1 MRDLIPKRESQSLLI
16 FLVVFLVIGSLS
28 PPGLHG
34 QTPKREVATADPM
47 PGASPLSGSY
57 HALVIGNREYR
68 NLPKL
73 QTSLNDANAMAQLL
87 HERYGFVTRVLLN
100 ATRNDILT
108 ALAECRR
115 TLSDESSLLI
125 YYAGHGYFDR
135 DRDEAYWFP
144 VDARPDN
151 REKWVSADDI
161 TRSVRAIRS
170 KHILII
176 SDSRYSIVLTRE
188 VTGII
193 TPSERGVYLARM
205 RALKSRT
212 VMIGGSN
219 EPVAEEGG
227 AHSVFAT
234 AVMEGLSHME
244 ENEFTGRK
252 LFEKYIERRDA
263 SQSHGEPQYSVIR
276 DSGHEYGDFVFSR
289 KAQK

>member
-28 PPGLHG
+28 PPVLHG

-68 NLPKL
+68 NLPRL

-100 ATRNDILT
+100 ATRNDFFN

-115 TLSDESSLLI
+115 TLSEESSLLI
-125 YYAGHGYFDR
+125 YYAGHSYFDR

-144 VDARPDN
+144 VDTRPDN
-151 REKWVSADDI
+151 REKWISADDI
-161 TRSVRAIRS
+161 TRSVRTIRS

-176 SDSRYSIVLTRE
+176 ADSRYSIVLTRD
-188 VTGII
+188 VQAII
-193 TPSERGVYLARM
+193 DPSERGAYLARM
-205 RALKSRT
+205 QASKSRT
-212 VMIGGSN
+212 VMTGGSN
-219 EPVAEEGG
+219 EPVAEGNG
-227 AHSVFAT
+227 AHSVFAN

-244 ENEFTGRK
+244 ESEFTGRE
-252 LFEKYIERRDA
+252 LFDKYIAQRVANHAYEMR
-263 SQSHGEPQYSVIR
+263 QYSIIR
-276 DSGHEYGDFVFSR
+276 NSGHEYGDFVFSP